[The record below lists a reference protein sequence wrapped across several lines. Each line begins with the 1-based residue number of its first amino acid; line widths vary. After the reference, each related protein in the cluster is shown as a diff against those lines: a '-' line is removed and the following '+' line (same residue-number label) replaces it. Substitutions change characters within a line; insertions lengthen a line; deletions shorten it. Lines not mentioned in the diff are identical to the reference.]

1 MPQSAGGLRVIG
13 MSSGVLYVMATAGM
27 GFAIAVIVIGARAL
41 KQSKTVDVF
50 ERQPQPYMIQA
61 EPPSPK
67 VQAIG
72 LPQRES
78 DVDRV
83 REKQA

>member
-1 MPQSAGGLRVIG
+1 
-13 MSSGVLYVMATAGM
+13 MATAGM

-67 VQAIG
+67 VQALG